1 MCVSSTVGL
10 RPKLGN
16 GENMTHGEDLLV
28 IGEAPHETSNDVS
41 NPEYCVD
48 QHRLVV
54 LPTHP
59 VALAGDGG
67 EDAGV
72 VVRPAVVAGLEGT
85 SLHQADYITPKEHLV
100 RVT

>member
-1 MCVSSTVGL
+1 MG
-10 RPKLGN
+10 KN
-16 GENMTHGEDLLV
+16 LLV

-54 LPTHP
+54 VLAHP

-72 VVRPAVVAGLEGT
+72 VVRPAVVAGLEWT
-85 SLHQADYITPKEHLV
+85 SLY
-100 RVT
+100 